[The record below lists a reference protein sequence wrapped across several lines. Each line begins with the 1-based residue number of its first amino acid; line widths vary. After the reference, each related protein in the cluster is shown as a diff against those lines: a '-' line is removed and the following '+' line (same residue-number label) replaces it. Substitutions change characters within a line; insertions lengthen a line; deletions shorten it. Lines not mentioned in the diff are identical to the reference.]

1 MIPTEL
7 NERGLKAAIR
17 LGVDEAIFVSA
28 TGNDQMIR
36 FANDSLTVAKKTE
49 ESVVSVYLAKNG
61 KRIVGGST
69 NTDEEGLSAFVE
81 RLYKTMV
88 NLSKE
93 PVYAKLPGRPSK
105 LKRAGTFDKR
115 LGDAEKEVS
124 EFASEA
130 IDAAH
135 AAGARRS
142 AGALEAS
149 LVSSYLLSSNG
160 TEGHDTTS
168 SILLNIRSFTE
179 RNASGHGLSCSSSMK
194 GFGPAEAGRRAGE
207 DSKRM
212 LNSKKP
218 EEGVYQILMS
228 PTVAANL
235 IALVGSFASAFSVD
249 SGTSYLVD
257 KMGKKVASDSFSLT
271 DHGRTAGGLGGRVF
285 DDEGT
290 PTQSTK
296 IIEGGV
302 LTSYLHNL
310 TTAKRFK
317 TESTGNAGWIEPD
330 AWNLEVGHGD
340 SGYSEKVKEM
350 KRGIILTSNWY
361 TRFTNYRTGEFST
374 VLRDGTF
381 LVERGRVTKPLS
393 GLRMSDSLERIFSSV
408 KLLSKKREWIQ
419 WWEVDTPTL
428 CPWVLVDGV
437 KITRA
442 YGSAP

>member
-1 MIPTEL
+1 MKPAEL
-7 NERGLKAAIR
+7 NERGLKAAMR

-28 TGNDQMIR
+28 SGNDQMIR

-69 NTDEEGLSAFVE
+69 NTDEESLSAFVE

-105 LKRAGTFDKR
+105 FKRAGTFDKR

-179 RNASGHGLSCSSSMK
+179 RNASGHGLSCSSTLK
-194 GFGPAEAGRRAGE
+194 GFRPAEAGRRAGE
-207 DSKRM
+207 YSKRM

-218 EEGVYQILMS
+218 EEGTYQILMS

-296 IIEGGV
+296 IIQGGV
-302 LTSYLHNL
+302 LKSYLHNL

-317 TESTGNAGWIEPD
+317 TQSTGNAGWIEPD
-330 AWNLEVGHGD
+330 AWNLEVAPGD
-340 SGYSEKVKEM
+340 SGYSEMVKEM

-374 VLRDGTF
+374 VPRDGTF
-381 LVERGRVTKPLS
+381 LVEKGRVTKPLS

-408 KLLSKKREWIQ
+408 ELLSKEREWIQ